1 MKKYRLLAAAIGRM
15 GSITM
20 TFFAL
25 SGLYGMDWPT
35 QEGRMS
41 RNFGWNDHGNPVR
54 GVCFEVEGSIRAA
67 DAGEILF
74 YNDPAGTAS
83 RIPSPLGAWIAM
95 DHGDGLVSLYSR
107 IDETHLPDTL
117 TLVEKD
123 TVIAASGKSGW
134 AENGGFFF
142 SVFDRRERRWV
153 NPSMIITPLPDTRAP
168 SILSVTLRN
177 GDPEKRPAAINPAQ
191 TRSISQGRYTV
202 SVEVSDIRENNGDL
216 PLAPFR
222 IICSLNGVEQGYLN
236 FETFSVRDGIAMAYR
251 NSLAP
256 VRQVYASYPG
266 FEIGDIAFTR
276 GQVTLEI
283 IALDNLRNSRN
294 VIYRLQVD

>member
-1 MKKYRLLAAAIGRM
+1 MKKYLALI
-15 GSITM
+15 
-20 TFFAL
+20 FAL
-25 SGLYGMDWPT
+25 SSLHGMDWPT

-41 RNFGWNDHGNPVR
+41 RNFGWNDHGKPVM
-54 GVCFEVEGSIRAA
+54 GVCFEVEGPIRAA

-74 YNDPAGTAS
+74 YSSPDSTAS

-95 DHGDGLVSLYSR
+95 DHGDGLVSIYSR
-107 IDETHLPDTL
+107 FDETQLPETL
-117 TLVEKD
+117 SLVEKNTD
-123 TVIAASGKSGW
+123 IAVAGKSGRSGT
-134 AENGGFFF
+134 GGFCF

-153 NPSMIITPLPDTRAP
+153 NPTMIITPLPDTRP
-168 SILSVTLRN
+168 PNILSVTLKN
-177 GDPEKRPAAINPAQ
+177 ESDKTINPAQ
-191 TRSISQGRYTV
+191 TRNVNQGRYTV
-202 SVEVSDIRENNGDL
+202 IVEVSDTRENNGDL

-222 IICSLNGVEQGYLN
+222 IMCSLNGVEQGYLN

-283 IALDNLRNSRN
+283 IALDNAQNSRN